1 MIYAGCDIGSL
12 TTKAVILDDNRILCS
27 SIIRS
32 SRHPEE
38 SASEVLGQAMAQIG
52 LDMNGI
58 DKCIGTGYGRN
69 RLSLASET
77 VSEISCH
84 AKAAYFLMPS
94 VRTVIDI
101 GGQDCKVVKL
111 DNNGNVTKF
120 HTNDKCASGTGRFLE
135 VMANIL
141 SVSLDELGEMSN
153 RAKAPLLMA
162 SSCTV
167 WAQAEVIQ
175 AINDGVPLEDIG
187 AGINRAMAAR
197 NAVLVNNI
205 GFEKDVCMTGGVAKN
220 AGVVKA
226 LEALLGQ
233 KIKRI
238 AKVDP
243 QLAGA
248 FGAALMA
255 REKQGKSNTVVKE
268 MHPQCA
274 AD

>member
-1 MIYAGCDIGSL
+1 
-12 TTKAVILDDNRILCS
+12 
-27 SIIRS
+27 
-32 SRHPEE
+32 
-38 SASEVLGQAMAQIG
+38 
-52 LDMNGI
+52 
-58 DKCIGTGYGRN
+58 
-69 RLSLASET
+69 
-77 VSEISCH
+77 
-84 AKAAYFLMPS
+84 
-94 VRTVIDI
+94 
-101 GGQDCKVVKL
+101 
-111 DNNGNVTKF
+111 
-120 HTNDKCASGTGRFLE
+120 
-135 VMANIL
+135 MANIL

-205 GFEKDVCMTGGVAKN
+205 GFEKDVCITGGVAKN
-220 AGVVKA
+220 AGVVKV